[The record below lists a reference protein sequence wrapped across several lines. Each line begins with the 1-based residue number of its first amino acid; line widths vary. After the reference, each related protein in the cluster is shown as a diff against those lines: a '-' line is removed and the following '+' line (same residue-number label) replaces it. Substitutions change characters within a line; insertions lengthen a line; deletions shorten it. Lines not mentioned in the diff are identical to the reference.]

1 MRVLEDKFSPDDF
14 KHPVVT
20 IGSFDGV
27 HLGHQALIRR
37 AIEEARRVK
46 GEAVVLTFNPHP
58 MKVLFPQK
66 RLMLITPHEKKLGLF
81 EDMGVDVVI
90 GHPFTRQLSEKPPE
104 AFVEEILYR
113 GIRPLKVVVG
123 YNFTFG
129 KGRSGTAET
138 LRDLGNAFGFEV
150 EVLDPFRV
158 DSKPVSSSRIREL
171 ILQGDL
177 QGASRLMGRR
187 FFFSGRV
194 IRGNRRG
201 KELGVP
207 TANLQVDPD
216 QILPQGV
223 FAVWVRVGD
232 SPYPGVLNIGRR
244 PTFGPGKLSVE
255 VHLIGF
261 SGDLYGRDLLVEVV
275 EKIRDERPF
284 EGPVALLQQIRADI
298 DKASEILRRGSR

>member
-1 MRVLEDKFSPDDF
+1 MRVLRDKLSPEGF

-46 GEAVVLTFNPHP
+46 GETVVLTFNPHP
-58 MKVLFPQK
+58 MKILFPQK
-66 RLMLITPHEKKLGLF
+66 KLMLITPHEKKLALF
-81 EDMGVDVVI
+81 EGMGVDVVI
-90 GHPFTRQLSEKPPE
+90 GYPFTRELSEKPPE
-104 AFVEEILYR
+104 AFVEEILCR

-138 LRDLGNAFGFEV
+138 LRDLGNAFGFDV
-150 EVLDPFRV
+150 EVIDPFQV
-158 DSKPVSSSRIREL
+158 DGRPVSSSRIREM
-171 ILQGDL
+171 ILRGDL
-177 QGASRLMGRR
+177 QGVLRLMGRR
-187 FFFSGRV
+187 FSFSGKV
-194 IRGNRRG
+194 VCGNRRG

-216 QILPQGV
+216 QILPEGV

-232 SPYPGVLNIGRR
+232 VLHQGVLNIGRR
-244 PTFGPGKLSVE
+244 PTFGSGELSVE

-261 SGDLYGRDLLVEVV
+261 SGDLYGRDLCVELV

-284 EGPVALLQQIRADI
+284 EGPEALLQQIRADI
-298 DKASEILRRGSR
+298 EKASEILRRSR